1 VNHNNVN
8 IMHET
13 KNIGLPIPNRI
24 FCTEVIF

>member
-13 KNIGLPIPNRI
+13 KNIGLPIPKQDI
-24 FCTEVIF
+24 S